1 MDRER
6 KVQTQEAVPRKP
18 AKARLL
24 RILVAQ
30 HGCRIVDPRPGK
42 ATAEIMVIGPGIRGY
57 LGVYHPE
64 DLLAELRGL
73 RDWRDLREAQT
84 EVRP

>member
-6 KVQTQEAVPRKP
+6 KVQTQEAVLRKP

-42 ATAEIMVIGPGIRGY
+42 ATAEIMVSGY